1 MGFAIDFSHL
11 KEPCDKVSYRMAREN
26 KALQR
31 KSLGTSTQSSPYTR
45 RPNERGDIGS
55 LSPSPTASLSSD
67 KENRRTGEPKLRQKG
82 TSASMAP
89 PQQTTPE
96 DPARPNKKRKLVESE
111 PPNASQA
118 AYQKQLAQAEDTR
131 YYDPNQSMEERRA
144 VRKEYRELARDLT
157 GKCLA
162 PMLF

>member
-1 MGFAIDFSHL
+1 
-11 KEPCDKVSYRMAREN
+11 
-26 KALQR
+26 
-31 KSLGTSTQSSPYTR
+31 
-45 RPNERGDIGS
+45 
-55 LSPSPTASLSSD
+55 
-67 KENRRTGEPKLRQKG
+67 
-82 TSASMAP
+82 MAP
-89 PQQTTPE
+89 AQQITPE